1 MSTDFS
7 DTATAVEEVAVGAAQ
22 AAAEVATDPIGAA
35 RKQARSFERKGTPA
49 VRRINRR
56 LNALMPERVTVFGVE
71 VNEKL
76 PEKLAIKGLQL
87 VKVQA
92 RREDVVGGVAKRTL
106 RIFNGSFKT
115 IARTATRLEQASEL
129 APRRVRER
137 RPAARGA
144 RRRTGRRRAASTE
157 RFGTGALR
165 GAFLFRLAF
174 PRTANSG
181 SLHRLDRVR
190 LHPHLQG
197 QVPGPHPSRQNAHP
211 QPELPGRRSPEA
223 KGWRGRQLCLQPL
236 AAGPSSRG
244 ARHGGH
250 GRNGLSRL
258 ADRARSR
265 LPGAPPSRRRDER
278 HRFHHDRYG

>member
-22 AAAEVATDPIGAA
+22 SAAEVAADPIGAA
-35 RKQARSFERKGTPA
+35 RKQVRSFERKGTPA

-56 LNALMPERVTVFGVE
+56 LNALMPDRVTVFGVE

-129 APRRVRER
+129 APRREIGRASCRER
-137 RPAARGA
+137 
-144 RRRTGRRRAASTE
+144 
-157 RFGTGALR
+157 
-165 GAFLFRLAF
+165 
-174 PRTANSG
+174 
-181 SLHRLDRVR
+181 V
-190 LHPHLQG
+190 
-197 QVPGPHPSRQNAHP
+197 
-211 QPELPGRRSPEA
+211 
-223 KGWRGRQLCLQPL
+223 
-236 AAGPSSRG
+236 
-244 ARHGGH
+244 
-250 GRNGLSRL
+250 
-258 ADRARSR
+258 
-265 LPGAPPSRRRDER
+265 
-278 HRFHHDRYG
+278 